1 MVRPG
6 AEALPSVMAMTTIC
20 SSRFLWGSM
29 ARSASLPVSKVTDE
43 PPVFSP
49 SQMSEPE
56 AVTPLALR
64 SEHFEPPACAEA
76 EG

>member
-1 MVRPG
+1 
-6 AEALPSVMAMTTIC
+6 
-20 SSRFLWGSM
+20 M
-29 ARSASLPVSKVTDE
+29 ARSASLPVLKVTDE